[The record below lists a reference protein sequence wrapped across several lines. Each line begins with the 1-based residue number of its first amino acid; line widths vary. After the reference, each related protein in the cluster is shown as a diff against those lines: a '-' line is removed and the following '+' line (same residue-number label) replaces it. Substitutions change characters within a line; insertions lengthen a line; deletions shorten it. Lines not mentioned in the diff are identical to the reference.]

1 MNIFENENSL
11 NKNFNKFNQINK
23 KNIPLFNLKFIH
35 KIFNSINISLLFL
48 IFVLSFLS
56 FNSQRN
62 WTIKYKNLAKTR
74 SNNNNLIDYIS
85 RIEEYYINEIESLNT
100 FKKTTPKDLI
110 YVNKQITKKKKNKFI
125 KNIKKNIQD
134 GLKDSKYQKGY

>member
-11 NKNFNKFNQINK
+11 K
-23 KNIPLFNLKFIH
+23 KSLQNIDQENSKSASFFNLKLIH
-35 KIFNSINISLLFL
+35 KILNSINISLIIL

-56 FNSQRN
+56 FDSQRK
-62 WTIKYKNLAKTR
+62 WTSIYKNLAKTR

-85 RIEEYYINEIESLNT
+85 KTEEFYINKIESLNI

-110 YVNKQITKKKKNKFI
+110 YLNKEFIKQKENTLI
-125 KNIKKNIQD
+125 KNIKYIQD
-134 GLKDSKYQKGY
+134 GLMDSKYQKGY